1 MKEESFATLLR
12 IFIGE
17 SDKHNGKALYEYLVE
32 ELRKHHFSGVTVL
45 RGIEGFGHKSLI
57 HSANVLDLSTDLP
70 LIVEVVDTEER
81 IEELK
86 KMIDEMEIHKEV
98 GMLITEEKVKIIRY
112 GHKGETQ

>member
-1 MKEESFATLLR
+1 MREETTATLLR

-17 SDKHNGKALYEYLVE
+17 SDKHAGKALYEYLVE
-32 ELRKHHFSGVTVL
+32 LLRKNHFAGVTVL

-70 LIVEVVDTEER
+70 IVVEVIDTEER

-86 KMIDEMEIHKEV
+86 KMIQEMELHQEI
-98 GMLITEEKVKIIRY
+98 GMLITEEKVKVIKY
-112 GHKGETQ
+112 GKGK

>member
-1 MKEESFATLLR
+1 MKEETTAILLR

-17 SDKHNGKALYEYLVE
+17 SDKHEGKALYEYLVE
-32 ELRKHHFSGVTVL
+32 QLRKNHFAGVTVL

-70 LIVEVVDTEER
+70 IIVEVVDTEER

-86 KMIDEMEIHKEV
+86 KMIQEMELHQEI
-98 GMLITEEKVKIIRY
+98 GMLITEEKVKIIKY
-112 GHKGETQ
+112 GKGK

>member
-1 MKEESFATLLR
+1 MKKESVAVLLR

-17 SDKHNGKALYEYLVE
+17 SDKHEGKTLYQYLVE
-32 ELRKHHFSGVTVL
+32 QLRKHHFAGVTVL

-70 LIVEVVDTEER
+70 IIVEVIDTEER

-86 KMIDEMEIHKEV
+86 KMIDDMEIHEEI
-98 GMLITEEKVKIIRY
+98 GMLITEEKVKIIKY
-112 GHKGETQ
+112 GKG